1 MVNGSYAAHG
11 GNGLI
16 NRIVP
21 EVERGNLKK
30 RCCNKTYTI
39 SDADLSVFYRIAD
52 GVLSPLEGP
61 MNSEEFNRVLDSEQ
75 IIRRNKIYAWTIPLA
90 FPASDEES
98 ASFCA
103 GETVAVQNSNGEF
116 IGTLTVEDV
125 YPFDK
130 NKYNH
135 VVYGTERTDHPGAR
149 IFNDDTRTMLIGGKI
164 WALPQPKDP
173 RFGKY
178 MLSPLEVRALIQSR
192 GWERAVAFQT
202 RNALHRAHE

>member
-75 IIRRNKIYAWTIPLA
+75 IIRRNKKYAWTIPLA

-116 IGTLTVEDV
+116 IEVQGTAEGKT
-125 YPFDK
+125 
-130 NKYNH
+130 YNRETLDSILNLAEK
-135 VVYGTERTDHPGAR
+135 GIREL
-149 IFNDDTRTMLIGGKI
+149 FQLQQE
-164 WALPQPKDP
+164 ALKAA
-173 RFGKY
+173 G
-178 MLSPLEVRALIQSR
+178 VR
-192 GWERAVAFQT
+192 
-202 RNALHRAHE
+202 